1 MFYRVTAWTPGHRQF
16 TVQRSSCM
24 CMCSVGSGPCD
35 KGGVPQKF
43 LRPFGLQFG
52 QKITKGASPPGPS
65 SGSVT
70 DVDGDKEPF
79 SVLERWECSV
89 DNFY

>member
-1 MFYRVTAWTPGHRQF
+1 MFTESQHGLLVTDNSL
-16 TVQRSSCM
+16 QRSLCTSACAV
-24 CMCSVGSGPCD
+24 SDPDLEIREGSP
-35 KGGVPQKF
+35 PNF

-52 QKITKGASPPGPS
+52 QKITKGPSSPGPS
-65 SGSVT
+65 PGSVT